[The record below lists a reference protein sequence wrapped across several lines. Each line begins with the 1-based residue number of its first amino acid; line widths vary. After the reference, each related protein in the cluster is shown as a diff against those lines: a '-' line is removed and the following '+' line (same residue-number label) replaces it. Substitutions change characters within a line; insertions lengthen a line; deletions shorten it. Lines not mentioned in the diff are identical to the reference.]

1 MKVSTTDT
9 RPGGGPDRTALILT
23 GGGARAAYQV
33 GVLGAIGELL
43 PDPRRNPFPII
54 CGTSAG
60 AINAASLACFARDFG
75 KAVGYLHDVW
85 RNFHA
90 ADVYRADALGIG
102 ASGLNWLS
110 AFMFGWL
117 FKHSPRSLLD
127 NTPLRHLLE
136 RNLDFGNIDKA
147 IESGDLYAVS
157 ITASGYLSGNSI
169 SFFQAAEAAE
179 TWKRTHR
186 AGARARLGV
195 DHLLASSAI
204 PFIFPAIMIHR
215 EYFGDGSMRQ
225 LAPVSPAIHLG
236 AERILVVGSGRMEDE
251 KGREHGDIYPSLA
264 QIAGHALSSIFLD
277 SLHADLERLQRI
289 NNTVSII
296 PPELREK
303 AGLPLRRIEALVIS
317 PSQRLDYMAA
327 RHVKSLPWPVRA
339 MLRGIGAT
347 SKTGSALA
355 SYLLFEQSYTR
366 ALIELGYTDT
376 MARREEVRAFLGIA

>member
-1 MKVSTTDT
+1 MKVS
-9 RPGGGPDRTALILT
+9 PDKTALVLT

-33 GVLGAIGELL
+33 GVLEAVRELL
-43 PDPRRNPFPII
+43 PAPERNPFPII

-75 KAVGYLHDVW
+75 RGVRYLQEVW
-85 RNFHA
+85 GHFHA
-90 ADVYRADALGIG
+90 DQVYRADALGIG
-102 ASGLNWLS
+102 LSGLNWLS

-117 FKHSPRSLLD
+117 FRRSPRSLLD
-127 NTPLRHLLE
+127 NAPLRRLLV
-136 RNLDFGNIDKA
+136 RNLDFGNIAAA
-147 IESGDLYAVS
+147 IEHGDLYAVS
-157 ITASGYLSGNSI
+157 ITASGYLSGHSV
-169 SFFQAAEAAE
+169 SFFEADSAAE

-186 AGARARLGV
+186 AGARTRLGV

-204 PFIFPAIMIHR
+204 PFIFPAIKIHR

-251 KGREHGDIYPSLA
+251 KRSGRGDAYPPLA

-277 SLHADLERLQRI
+277 SLHVDLERLQRI
-289 NNTVSII
+289 NHTLSII
-296 PPELREK
+296 PPELRQK
-303 AGLPLRRIEALVIS
+303 SGLPLRRIETLVIS

-339 MLRGIGAT
+339 LLRGIGAT
-347 SKTGSALA
+347 SKAGSALA
-355 SYLLFEQSYTR
+355 SYLLFEESYTR